1 MRDSVGTLREGRR
14 NVGGGVRIPSV
25 GERDEA
31 VGGDGV
37 WEEGSGVK

>member
-14 NVGGGVRIPSV
+14 KVGGGVRMPSV

-37 WEEGSGVK
+37 WEENGGMK